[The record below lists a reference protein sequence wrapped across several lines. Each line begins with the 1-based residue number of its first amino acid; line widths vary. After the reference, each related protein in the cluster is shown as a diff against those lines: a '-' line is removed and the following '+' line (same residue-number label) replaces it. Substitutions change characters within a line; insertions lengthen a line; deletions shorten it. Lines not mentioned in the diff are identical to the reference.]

1 MLDNNFWGF
10 TWEIIFFL
18 SFVHQKIYFSFLFFV
33 WLLAL
38 FLYFLKYCFQDSN
51 IYSVDLFFRFFWPQ
65 IFNGVFLKV
74 NKATVNMLHRVEPYV
89 TYGYTKFQNYQ
100 SSKLYQSS
108 LLRSTASYYMLLY
121 FRYPNLKSV
130 KELIYKRGYGK
141 VDRQRIALTDNSIIE
156 QVCLWFGFTS
166 ITKSC
171 NQQSEPLDL
180 DEMALHYDFVFWTQF
195 DKVATWVVWS
205 LIQQSRLW
213 LSYVWFLD

>member
-1 MLDNNFWGF
+1 
-10 TWEIIFFL
+10 
-18 SFVHQKIYFSFLFFV
+18 
-33 WLLAL
+33 
-38 FLYFLKYCFQDSN
+38 
-51 IYSVDLFFRFFWPQ
+51 
-65 IFNGVFLKV
+65 
-74 NKATVNMLHRVEPYV
+74 MLHRVEPYV
-89 TYGYTKFQNYQ
+89 TYGYTKFHNYQ
-100 SSKLYQSS
+100 ASKLYHSS
-108 LLRSTASYYMLLY
+108 LLLSTGSYYMLLY

-171 NQQSEPLDL
+171 NRQSELLDL

-195 DKVATWVVWS
+195 DKVATWGVWS